1 VSPSLYAIIVAGGSG
16 NRMQNSLAKQFIP
29 IGGLPVLMH
38 TVRCFY
44 NFSPDIYIIL
54 VLPEKDISTWE
65 ALCKQYHF
73 NLPVT
78 IISGGVTR
86 FHSVQNGLSGIL
98 GDSGLVVIHDGVR
111 PFVSHETIRQ
121 SFQVANDKGSAIAVI
136 PLKDSIRKLT
146 DAGSSCSVN
155 RNNFCLVQTPQTF
168 QVNVIKQSYAVAQD
182 AAQFTDDA
190 SVAENAGFTI
200 SLIEGSYQNIKIT
213 TPEDLIW
220 AEAFLSK

>member
-1 VSPSLYAIIVAGGSG
+1 
-16 NRMQNSLAKQFIP
+16 
-29 IGGLPVLMH
+29 
-38 TVRCFY
+38 
-44 NFSPDIYIIL
+44 
-54 VLPEKDISTWE
+54 
-65 ALCKQYHF
+65 
-73 NLPVT
+73 
-78 IISGGVTR
+78 
-86 FHSVQNGLSGIL
+86 
-98 GDSGLVVIHDGVR
+98 
-111 PFVSHETIRQ
+111 
-121 SFQVANDKGSAIAVI
+121 VANDKGSAIAVI